1 MASDDR
7 QANDDSQAS
16 DGRQAND
23 GRQASVLTPALLA
36 RVRERAA
43 GYDAANSFFF
53 DDLDEVRAAG
63 YLRPRSLS
71 AASADQRLL
80 AAHAPATALGL
91 TMHLVWMGV
100 ARDLAAAGDDSLRWV
115 LDDAERGELFAFAVS
130 EAGNDRVM
138 TDSVSR
144 AERVADGWAIS
155 GTKIFTSL
163 SPAWTRLG
171 VLARHE
177 PTDADPGTAAN
188 TSTETDTGPSTRT
201 PATPAAPSI
210 VHGFLLRT
218 APVSTP
224 DRFEP
229 HPAPGVTITPDWN
242 TLGMRATQSHTT
254 RLEGAVIADERVSRI
269 LPVGP
274 TADSFLLAIS
284 ANFLTLMASVYVG
297 VADRAL
303 ELAVESAYRRTSL
316 KNGGAPQAH
325 DPDIRWRVADAAL
338 ALDALGPQLAAVTH
352 DRDHGVDRGARWH
365 RDLAGL
371 KHRSVETARHVV
383 DQAMRIAGGG
393 AYRTTAELSRLQRDV
408 LAGIYHPSDTE
419 AVHATVA
426 ADLLGPL
433 P

>member
-1 MASDDR
+1 MDAVDES
-7 QANDDSQAS
+7 
-16 DGRQAND
+16 
-23 GRQASVLTPALLA
+23 SVLTPDVLA
-36 RVRERAA
+36 RIRERAP
-43 GYDAANSFFF
+43 GYDERNAFFA
-53 DDLDEVRAAG
+53 DDLDELRAAG
-63 YLRPRSLS
+63 YLAPRSLS

-100 ARDLAAAGDDSLRWV
+100 ARDLAAVGDDSLAWV
-115 LDDAERGELFAFAVS
+115 LDEARAGELFAFAIS

-138 TDSVSR
+138 SDSLT
-144 AERVADGWAIS
+144 RVDRIDGGWAYT
-155 GTKIFTSL
+155 GTKIFTTL

-171 VLARHE
+171 VLGRHD
-177 PTDADPGTAAN
+177 PTDG
-188 TSTETDTGPSTRT
+188 SE
-201 PATPAAPSI
+201 PSI
-210 VHGFLLRT
+210 VHGFLTR
-218 APVSTP
+218 
-224 DRFEP
+224 EP
-229 HPAPGVTITPDWN
+229 GGDAPGVTITPDWN

-254 RLEGAVIADERVSRI
+254 RLEGAVVADERVARI

-274 TADSFLLAIS
+274 SGDDYTLAIA
-284 ANFLTLMASVYVG
+284 ANFHTLIASVYAG
-297 VADRAL
+297 IADRAL
-303 ELAVESAYRRTSL
+303 ELAVESARHKTSL
-316 KNGGAPQAH
+316 RAGGAPQAH
-325 DPDIRWRVADAAL
+325 DPDIRWRIADAAL
-338 ALDALGPQLAAVTH
+338 ALDALDPQLGSVAR
-352 DRDHGVDRGARWH
+352 DRDHGVDRGARWF

-393 AYRTTAELSRLQRDV
+393 AYRATAELSRLQRDV

>member
-1 MASDDR
+1 MPTTSA
-7 QANDDSQAS
+7 
-16 DGRQAND
+16 
-23 GRQASVLTPALLA
+23 LTPDLL
-36 RVRERAA
+36 ERIRQRAP
-43 GYDAANSFFF
+43 GYDERNAFFF
-53 DDLDEVRAAG
+53 DDLDELRAAG

-100 ARDLAAAGDDSLRWV
+100 ARDLAAAGDDSLAWV
-115 LDDAERGELFAFAVS
+115 LDDCAAGELFAFAVS
-130 EAGNDRVM
+130 EQGNDRVM
-138 TDSVSR
+138 TDSVTR
-144 AERVADGWAIS
+144 AERVESADGRSGWVVT

-171 VLARHE
+171 VLARHD
-177 PTDADPGTAAN
+177 PADGD
-188 TSTETDTGPSTRT
+188 SR
-201 PATPAAPSI
+201 I
-210 VHGFLLRT
+210 VHGFLVRE

-224 DRFEP
+224 DCFEP
-229 HPAPGVTITPDWN
+229 HPAPGITITPDWN

-254 RLEGAVIADERVSRI
+254 RLEGAVIAGERVARI
-269 LPVGP
+269 LPIGP
-274 TADSFLLAIS
+274 SLDPFLLAIS
-284 ANFLTLMASVYVG
+284 ANFLTLMAAVYAG
-297 VADRAL
+297 LADRAL
-303 ELAVESAYRRTSL
+303 ELAVESARRRTSL
-316 KNGGAPQAH
+316 RAGGAPQAY
-325 DPDIRWRVADAAL
+325 DPDIRWRIADAAL
-338 ALDALGPQLAAVTH
+338 ALDALAPQLAVVAH
-352 DRDHGVDRGARWH
+352 DRDGGLDRGALWH

-371 KHRSVETARHVV
+371 KHRSVETARYVV

-393 AYRTTAELSRLQRDV
+393 AYRTAAELSRLQRDV

>member
-1 MASDDR
+1 MTSGDR
-7 QANDDSQAS
+7 A
-16 DGRQAND
+16 
-23 GRQASVLTPALLA
+23 ASVLTPDLLA
-36 RVRERAA
+36 RVRERAP
-43 GYDAANSFFF
+43 GYDAANGFFF
-53 DDLDEVRAAG
+53 EDLAELREAG

-100 ARDLAAAGDDSLRWV
+100 ARDLVAAGDDSLQWV
-115 LDDAERGELFAFAVS
+115 LDDCAAGELFAFAIS

-138 TDSVSR
+138 TDSVTR
-144 AERVADGWAIS
+144 AERVEPGERTDGRGGWVVT

-177 PTDADPGTAAN
+177 PGDADLANAGSAAA
-188 TSTETDTGPSTRT
+188 R
-201 PATPAAPSI
+201 I
-210 VHGFLLRT
+210 IHGFLLRD
-218 APVSTP
+218 APPSTP
-224 DRFEP
+224 ERFEP
-229 HPAPGVTITPDWN
+229 HPAPGVTVTPDWN

-254 RLEGAVIADERVSRI
+254 RLEAAFIADEHVSRI

-274 TADSFLLAIS
+274 TADPFLLAIS
-284 ANFLTLMASVYVG
+284 ANFLTLMAAVYAG
-297 VADRAL
+297 LADRAL
-303 ELAVESAYRRTSL
+303 ELAVESAHRRTSL

-325 DPDIRWRVADAAL
+325 DPDIRWRIADAAL
-338 ALDALGPQLAAVTH
+338 ALDALTPQLAAVVH

-408 LAGIYHPSDTE
+408 LAGIYHPSDPE